1 MDLANLRPASI
12 MLVEDSEGDIYIFKR
27 AIRDAKIMNE
37 VLVCRDGKEAL
48 AYLFDDKNKD
58 RLPGIIFADINMP
71 LVSGFEVL
79 KKVKSEDTLAKI
91 PVVML
96 TISQEEEDIIR
107 SYDYGAVSFIT
118 KTVRPE
124 NLLDIVSAS
133 PGLQFVVYEDA
144 TRKQ

>member
-1 MDLANLRPASI
+1 MDLSKLKPAKI
-12 MLVEDSEGDIYIFKR
+12 MLVEDSEGDVYIFKR
-27 AIRDAKIMNE
+27 AIGDAKILNPI
-37 VLVCRDGKEAL
+37 LVFRDGKEAL
-48 AYLFDDKNKD
+48 EYLQDEGNE
-58 RLPGIIFADINMP
+58 LPGIIFLDINMP
-71 LVSGFEVL
+71 MVSGFEVL
-79 KKVKSEDTLAKI
+79 KEVKADRRLDKI

-133 PGLQFVVYEDA
+133 PGLQFVVYESV
-144 TRKQ
+144 R

>member
-1 MDLANLRPASI
+1 MDLSNLKPAQI
-12 MLVEDSEGDIYIFKR
+12 MLVEDSEGDVYIFKR
-27 AIRDAKIMNE
+27 AIADAKILNE
-37 VLVCRDGKEAL
+37 IRAFKDGREAL
-48 AYLFDDKNKD
+48 EYLNDEANE
-58 RLPGIIFADINMP
+58 LPGIVFLDINMP
-71 LVSGFEVL
+71 MVSGFEVL
-79 KKVKSEDTLAKI
+79 KELKADPRLQKI

-133 PGLQFVVYEDA
+133 PGLQFVIYENQ
-144 TRKQ
+144 R

>member
-1 MDLANLRPASI
+1 MEISRLKPALI
-12 MLVEDSEGDIYIFKR
+12 MLVEDSEGDVYIFKR
-27 AIRDAKIMNE
+27 AVKDAKILND
-37 VLVCRDGKEAL
+37 VIVCRDGKEAL
-48 AYLFDDKNKD
+48 TYLQDEANRD

-71 LVSGFEVL
+71 MVSGFEVL
-79 KKVKSEDTLAKI
+79 KRVKAEERLSHI

-133 PGLQFVVYEDA
+133 SGLQFVVYEDRA
-144 TRKQ
+144 K

>member
-1 MDLANLRPASI
+1 MDLTALKPARI
-12 MLVEDSEGDIYIFKR
+12 MLVEDSEGDVYIFKR
-27 AIRDAKIMNE
+27 AVADAKILNE
-37 VLVCRDGKEAL
+37 VIAFRDGREAIK
-48 AYLFDDKNKD
+48 YLQDESNE
-58 RLPGIIFADINMP
+58 LPGIIFLDINMP
-71 LVSGFEVL
+71 LVSGFDVL
-79 KKVKSEDTLAKI
+79 KQVKAAERLSRI

-133 PGLQFVVYEDA
+133 PGLQFVIYEGA
-144 TRKQ
+144 R

>member
-1 MDLANLRPASI
+1 MDLSNLKPAKI
-12 MLVEDSEGDIYIFKR
+12 MLVEDSEGDVYIFKR
-27 AIRDAKIMNE
+27 AISDAKILNE
-37 VLVCRDGKEAL
+37 VVVFKDGKEAL
-48 AYLFDDKNKD
+48 GYLLDDASE
-58 RLPGIIFADINMP
+58 LPGIIFLDINMP
-71 LVSGFEVL
+71 MVSGFEVL
-79 KKVKSEDTLAKI
+79 KELKASSRLDKI

-133 PGLQFVVYEDA
+133 PGLQFVVYENA
-144 TRKQ
+144 SP

>member
-1 MDLANLRPASI
+1 MDLTNLKPARI
-12 MLVEDSEGDIYIFKR
+12 MLVEDSEGDVYIFKR
-27 AIRDAKIMNE
+27 AVADAKLLNE
-37 VLVCRDGKEAL
+37 VIAFRDGREAIK
-48 AYLFDDKNKD
+48 YLQDEKNEM
-58 RLPGIIFADINMP
+58 PGIIFLDINMP
-71 LVSGFEVL
+71 MVSGFDVL
-79 KKVKSEDTLAKI
+79 KQVKNIERLSRI

-133 PGLQFVVYEDA
+133 PGLQFVIYEA
-144 TRKQ
+144 AR

>member
-1 MDLANLRPASI
+1 MDISKLRPASI
-12 MLVEDSEGDIYIFKR
+12 MLVEDSEGDVYIFKR
-27 AIRDAKIMNE
+27 AIKDAK
-37 VLVCRDGKEAL
+37 VLNDVIVFKDGKEAL
-48 AYLFDDKNKD
+48 EFLTDEKNRD
-58 RLPGIIFADINMP
+58 RLPGIIFLDINMP
-71 LVSGFEVL
+71 MVSGFEVL
-79 KKVKSEDTLAKI
+79 KSVKADDRLSLI

-133 PGLQFVVYEDA
+133 PGLQFVVYEEMVD
-144 TRKQ
+144 

>member
-1 MDLANLRPASI
+1 MDIGKLRPAHI

-27 AIRDAKIMNE
+27 AIKDAKILND
-37 VLVCRDGKEAL
+37 VIVCRDGKEAL
-48 AYLFDDKNKD
+48 AYLFDEKNRDKM
-58 RLPGIIFADINMP
+58 PGIIFADINMP
-71 LVSGFEVL
+71 MVSGFEVL
-79 KKVKSEDTLAKI
+79 KRVKGDPRLAAI

-133 PGLQFVVYEDA
+133 PGLQFIVCEDSS
-144 TRKQ
+144 RQG

>member
-1 MDLANLRPASI
+1 MDLSNLKPAKI
-12 MLVEDSEGDIYIFKR
+12 MLVEDSEGDVYIFKR
-27 AIRDAKIMNE
+27 AVADAKILNE
-37 VLVCRDGKEAL
+37 VLVFKDGKEAL
-48 AYLFDDKNKD
+48 NYLGADDAVI
-58 RLPGIIFADINMP
+58 PGIIFLDINMP
-71 LVSGFEVL
+71 MVSGFDVL
-79 KKVKSEDTLAKI
+79 KAVKADSRLAKI

-133 PGLQFVVYEDA
+133 PGLQFVVYESA
-144 TRKQ
+144 KSP

>member
-48 AYLFDDKNKD
+48 AFLFDEKNRD

-79 KKVKSEDTLAKI
+79 KRVKGEERLAKI

-144 TRKQ
+144 VRRA

>member
-1 MDLANLRPASI
+1 MDLSNLKPAQI
-12 MLVEDSEGDIYIFKR
+12 MLVEDSEGDVYIFKR
-27 AIRDAKIMNE
+27 AIADAKILNE
-37 VLVCRDGKEAL
+37 IRAFKDGKEAL
-48 AYLFDDKNKD
+48 EYLNDEANE
-58 RLPGIIFADINMP
+58 LPGIVFLDINMP
-71 LVSGFEVL
+71 MVSGFEVL
-79 KKVKSEDTLAKI
+79 KELKANPRLQKI

-133 PGLQFVVYEDA
+133 PGLQFVIYENQ
-144 TRKQ
+144 R

>member
-1 MDLANLRPASI
+1 MDLTALKPARI
-12 MLVEDSEGDIYIFKR
+12 MLVEDSEGDVYIFKR
-27 AIRDAKIMNE
+27 AVADAKILNE
-37 VLVCRDGKEAL
+37 VTAFRDGREAIKHL
-48 AYLFDDKNKD
+48 RDENNE
-58 RLPGIIFADINMP
+58 LPGIIFLDINMP
-71 LVSGFEVL
+71 VMSGFDVL
-79 KKVKSEDTLAKI
+79 RQLKATDRLSRI

-133 PGLQFVVYEDA
+133 PGLQFVIYEGA
-144 TRKQ
+144 R

>member
-1 MDLANLRPASI
+1 MDLSKLKPARI
-12 MLVEDSEGDIYIFKR
+12 MLVEDSEGDVYIFKR
-27 AIRDAKIMNE
+27 AIADAKIVNE
-37 VLVCRDGKEAL
+37 VLVFKDGKEAL
-48 AYLFDDKNKD
+48 EYLQNEENPT
-58 RLPGIIFADINMP
+58 PGIIFLDINMP
-71 LVSGFEVL
+71 MVSGFDVL
-79 KKVKSEDTLAKI
+79 KAVKAEVRLARI

-133 PGLQFVVYEDA
+133 PGLQFVVYEA
-144 TRKQ
+144 SK

>member
-1 MDLANLRPASI
+1 MDLSNLKPAKI
-12 MLVEDSEGDIYIFKR
+12 MLVEDSEGDVYIFKR
-27 AIRDAKIMNE
+27 AISDAKILNE
-37 VLVCRDGKEAL
+37 VLVFKDGKEAL
-48 AYLFDDKNKD
+48 GYLSDESS
-58 RLPGIIFADINMP
+58 RLPGLIFLDINMP
-71 LVSGFEVL
+71 MVSGFEVL
-79 KKVKSEDTLAKI
+79 KELKASSRLDKI

-133 PGLQFVVYEDA
+133 PGLQFVVYENAA
-144 TRKQ
+144 T

>member
-1 MDLANLRPASI
+1 MDISKLKPASI
-12 MLVEDSEGDIYIFKR
+12 MLVEDSEGDVYIFKR
-27 AIRDAKIMNE
+27 AIKDAK
-37 VLVCRDGKEAL
+37 VLNDVMVFKDGKEAL
-48 AYLFDDKNKD
+48 EFLNDEKNRDK
-58 RLPGIIFADINMP
+58 LPGIIFLDINMP
-71 LVSGFEVL
+71 MISGFEVL
-79 KKVKSEDTLAKI
+79 KSVKADDRLSLI

-133 PGLQFVVYEDA
+133 PGLQFVVYEEMVD
-144 TRKQ
+144 

>member
-1 MDLANLRPASI
+1 MDLSNLKPAQI
-12 MLVEDSEGDIYIFKR
+12 MLVEDSEGDVYIFKR
-27 AIRDAKIMNE
+27 AIADAKILNE
-37 VLVCRDGKEAL
+37 ICAFKDGKEAL
-48 AYLFDDKNKD
+48 EYLRDEDKE
-58 RLPGIIFADINMP
+58 LPGIVFLDINMP
-71 LVSGFEVL
+71 MISGFEVL
-79 KKVKSEDTLAKI
+79 KELKADPRLQKI

-133 PGLQFVVYEDA
+133 PGLRFVIYETD
-144 TRKQ
+144 R

>member
-1 MDLANLRPASI
+1 MDLSNLKPAQI
-12 MLVEDSEGDIYIFKR
+12 MLVEDSEGDVYIFKR
-27 AIRDAKIMNE
+27 AIADAKILNE
-37 VLVCRDGKEAL
+37 IRAFKDGKEAL
-48 AYLFDDKNKD
+48 EYLHDEANE
-58 RLPGIIFADINMP
+58 LPGIVFLDINMP
-71 LVSGFEVL
+71 MVSGFEVL
-79 KKVKSEDTLAKI
+79 KELKADPRLQKI

-133 PGLQFVVYEDA
+133 PGLQFVIYENQ
-144 TRKQ
+144 R

>member
-1 MDLANLRPASI
+1 MDISKLKPASI
-12 MLVEDSEGDIYIFKR
+12 MLVEDSEGDVYIFKR
-27 AIRDAKIMNE
+27 AIKDAK
-37 VLVCRDGKEAL
+37 VLNDIIVFKDGKEAL
-48 AYLFDDKNKD
+48 EFLSDDKNRD
-58 RLPGIIFADINMP
+58 RLPGIIFLDINMP
-71 LVSGFEVL
+71 MVSGFEVL
-79 KKVKSEDTLAKI
+79 KSVKADDRLSLI

-133 PGLQFVVYEDA
+133 PGLQFVVYEETVD
-144 TRKQ
+144 

>member
-1 MDLANLRPASI
+1 MDLTNLKPARI
-12 MLVEDSEGDIYIFKR
+12 MLVEDSEGDVYIFKR
-27 AIRDAKIMNE
+27 AVADAKLLNE
-37 VLVCRDGKEAL
+37 VIAFRDGREAIK
-48 AYLFDDKNKD
+48 YLQDEKNEM
-58 RLPGIIFADINMP
+58 PGIIFLDINMP
-71 LVSGFEVL
+71 MVSGFDVL
-79 KKVKSEDTLAKI
+79 KQVKNIERLSRI

-133 PGLQFVVYEDA
+133 PGLQFVIYEA
-144 TRKQ
+144 VR

>member
-1 MDLANLRPASI
+1 MELSNLKPAKL
-12 MLVEDSEGDIYIFKR
+12 MLVEDSEGDVYIFRR
-27 AIRDAKIMNE
+27 AIGDAKILNE
-37 VLVCRDGKEAL
+37 VVVFKDGQQAL
-48 AYLFDDKNKD
+48 DYLKD
-58 RLPGIIFADINMP
+58 ESSTLPGIVFLDINMP
-71 LVSGFEVL
+71 MVSGFEVL
-79 KKVKSEDTLAKI
+79 KEMKANARLSRI

-133 PGLQFVVYEDA
+133 PGLQFVVYENA
-144 TRKQ
+144 

>member
-1 MDLANLRPASI
+1 MDLDKLQPARI
-12 MLVEDSEGDIYIFKR
+12 MLVEDSEGDVYIFKR
-27 AIRDAKIMNE
+27 AISDTKILNE
-37 VLVCRDGKEAL
+37 VLVYKDGKEAL
-48 AYLFDDKNKD
+48 EYLEDESNPI
-58 RLPGIIFADINMP
+58 PGIIFLDINMP
-71 LVSGFEVL
+71 MVSGFDVL
-79 KKVKSEDTLAKI
+79 KKLKAEPRLARI

-133 PGLQFVVYEDA
+133 PGLQFVIYENA
-144 TRKQ
+144 R